1 MSVWRYH
8 LSFMGN
14 LPAMRQTLTLM
25 GQLPRMNAMAGNQRK
40 WAYPNMKKKY
50 EQYICHEIMLQKL
63 KPMPFAY
70 FSFIWFETN
79 KKFNPDNIM
88 SSQKF
93 VLDALVTSKILKN
106 DGWSE
111 VLGLAHQFVCVYG
124 GAAGVQIT
132 MDDKSV

>member
-1 MSVWRYH
+1 MEECGHLLVQSVREE
-8 LSFMGN
+8 GV
-14 LPAMRQTLTLM
+14 RQTLTLM

-40 WAYPNMKKKY
+40 WAYHNMKKKA
-50 EQYICHEIMLQKL
+50 EQMIGTEILVQKL
-63 KPMPFAY
+63 KPMAFAY
-70 FSFIWFETN
+70 FSFIWFEPN

-93 VLDALVTSKILKN
+93 ILDALVTAKILKN

-132 MDDKSV
+132 MDDKAI